1 MKNLKG
7 DYDIKI
13 NNNIKPNRTEFKF
26 PPYSHTLGDKYNGR
40 HVYDC
45 RIMDY
50 RTGTQDRVR
59 VWASNFGEVK
69 WCMMGYLKISLTL
82 IDTTK
87 RTTKHLVMPNDIG
100 EKNFVCIV
108 IKDE

>member
-1 MKNLKG
+1 MNNLRKS
-7 DYDIKI
+7 
-13 NNNIKPNRTEFKF
+13 NNIKPERQGFQF

-40 HVYDC
+40 HIYDC
-45 RIMDY
+45 RIMNHK
-50 RTGTQDRVR
+50 TGEQDRVR

-69 WCMMGYLKISLTL
+69 WCMMGYLKMPLT
-82 IDTTK
+82 ITDTTI

-100 EKNFVCIV
+100 ERYFVCIV